1 MTHRARL
8 IVFAV
13 GAMGVG
19 AALAWG
25 IAGAPDFGHYRGPY
39 GNVLLPRAVPERHA
53 TNVVNSVTFDYRG
66 IDTIGEEFILFAA
79 VMGVTL
85 LLRRERDEDEW
96 RGVGGGDRPLSPT
109 GDAVRISA
117 LTLLA
122 PALVLAVYVVAHG
135 HLTPGGGFQGGMIL
149 GAAPLLVYL
158 AGRAMLRRS
167 TDPMGPL
174 ELGEGTGAG
183 GFVAIGIVGLVAT
196 GAFLQNVWP
205 LGQVGSISSGGTLLP
220 INLMVGIEV
229 GAGIVIVL
237 YEFLQQTLL
246 RGRR

>member
-1 MTHRARL
+1 MTRRVRL
-8 IVFAV
+8 IVFAL
-13 GAMGVG
+13 GAIGVA
-19 AALAWG
+19 AALVWG
-25 IAGAPDFGHYRGPY
+25 LSRVPSFGHYRGPY
-39 GNVLLPRAVPERHA
+39 GQVLLHRAVPERHA

-66 IDTIGEEFILFAA
+66 IDTVGEEFILFAA

-85 LLRRERDEDEW
+85 LLRRQREEDE
-96 RGVGGGDRPLSPT
+96 RGGGEGDRPLAGT
-109 GDAVRISA
+109 NDAVRISA

-122 PALVLAVYVVAHG
+122 PGIVLGLYIVAHG

-149 GAAPLLVYL
+149 GAAPLLLYL
-158 AGRAMLRRS
+158 SGRALLRRK
-167 TDPMGPL
+167 THPMGPL

-183 GFVAIGIVGLVAT
+183 GFVVIGLVGLVAT

-205 LGQVGSISSGGTLLP
+205 LGEVGSIFSGGTLLP

-229 GAGIVIVL
+229 GAGVVIVL
-237 YEFLQQTLL
+237 YEFLEQTLL

>member
-1 MTHRARL
+1 MTRRARL

-13 GAMGVG
+13 GAIGV
-19 AALAWG
+19 AATLVWGLAG
-25 IAGAPDFGHYRGPY
+25 VPSFGHYRGPY
-39 GNVLLPRAVPERHA
+39 GQVLLHRAVPERHA

-85 LLRRERDEDEW
+85 LLRRQREEDE
-96 RGVGGGDRPLSPT
+96 RKGGGDGDRPLAGT
-109 GDAVRISA
+109 NDAVRISA

-122 PALVLAVYVVAHG
+122 PGIVLAVYIIAHG
-135 HLTPGGGFQGGMIL
+135 HLTPGGGFQGGIIL

-158 AGRAMLRRS
+158 SARALLHRS

-183 GFVAIGIVGLVAT
+183 GFVAIGMAGLIAT

-205 LGQVGSISSGGTLLP
+205 LGEVGSIFSGGTLLP
-220 INLMVGIEV
+220 INLMVGLEV

-237 YEFLQQTLL
+237 YEFLEQTLL

>member
-1 MTHRARL
+1 MTRRVRL
-8 IVFAV
+8 IVFVVGAV
-13 GAMGVG
+13 GIA
-19 AALAWG
+19 AALVWG
-25 IAGAPDFGHYRGPY
+25 IAGAPAFGHYRGPY
-39 GNVLLPRAVPERHA
+39 GQVLLHRAVPERHA

-85 LLRRERDEDEW
+85 LLRRQREEDE
-96 RGVGGGDRPLSPT
+96 RGGGGNGIRPLAGT
-109 GDAVRISA
+109 NDAVRISA
-117 LTLLA
+117 LALLA
-122 PALVLAVYVVAHG
+122 PGIVLSVYIVGHG

-158 AGRAMLRRS
+158 SGRAVLRRS
-167 TDPMGPL
+167 SDPMGPL
-174 ELGEGTGAG
+174 DLGEGSGAG
-183 GFVAIGIVGLVAT
+183 GFVVIGMVGLVAT

-205 LGQVGSISSGGTLLP
+205 LGQIGSIFSGGTLLP
-220 INLMVGIEV
+220 INLMVGLEV

-237 YEFLQQTLL
+237 YEFLEQILL